1 MVIRMI
7 MAALAAG
14 GCVCAAAADETGMR
28 FDQGELQ
35 EIRDAVCLSSEQIL
49 FIPVSND
56 VPAPDMT
63 YALVPADNL
72 DVISA
77 HVVTEDQRIWL
88 VHHGC
93 DSPASRQQAAM
104 NVSTVTPASGGLD
117 Y

>member
-14 GCVCAAAADETGMR
+14 GCVCAAAADDTGLR
-28 FDQGELQ
+28 SDQWELQ
-35 EIRDAVCLSSEQIL
+35 EIRDTVCLSSEQVL

-56 VPAPDMT
+56 VPAHEMT

-77 HVVTEDQRIWL
+77 HVVTEDQRTWL

-93 DSPASRQQAAM
+93 ESPASRQRIAM
-104 NVSTVTPASGGLD
+104 NVSTVTAASGGLD
-117 Y
+117 F